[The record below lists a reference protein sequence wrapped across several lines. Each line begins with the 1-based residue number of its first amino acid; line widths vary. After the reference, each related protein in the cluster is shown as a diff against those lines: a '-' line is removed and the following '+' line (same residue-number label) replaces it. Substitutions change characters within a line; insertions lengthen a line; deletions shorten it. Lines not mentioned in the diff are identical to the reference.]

1 MPDALSAAIL
11 QALSEAPGDGGMSL
25 PRLGKRLGLGA
36 SAVMRQ
42 LTLMG
47 DAALGGVRGPGWVR
61 VVQLDDRWVAHLTD
75 AGRAAVQDF
84 GHD

>member
-1 MPDALSAAIL
+1 M
-11 QALSEAPGDGGMSL
+11 ALSETPGDGGTSL
-25 PRLGKRLGLGA
+25 PRLGKRLGLGG

-75 AGRAAVQDF
+75 AGRAAVQDLET
-84 GHD
+84 